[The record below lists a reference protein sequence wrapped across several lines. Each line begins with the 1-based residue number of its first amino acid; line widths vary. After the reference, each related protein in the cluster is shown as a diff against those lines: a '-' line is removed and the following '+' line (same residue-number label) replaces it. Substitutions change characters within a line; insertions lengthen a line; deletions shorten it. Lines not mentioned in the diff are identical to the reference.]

1 VSMKHAT
8 RRGDLPCKFGK
19 FLALPPPPMHL
30 VTLGREAPRDRS
42 PNEVAGAHN
51 RDTRVQACHVSLL
64 SSYLRLLSLEKK
76 LCQWQAD
83 GMKWHELS
91 AEACSLSRALA
102 VMGDRWTLL
111 ILRDAFLKV
120 RRFEEFQGRLG
131 IARRVLTARLAGLVE
146 DGVLE
151 KLAYQDRPR
160 RFEYRLTKKGLDLY
174 PVVLSLVHWGDTYY
188 AGAEGPPVIHRHKT
202 CGHDFRSKLTCSEC
216 GEPIDPRSRGN
227 RAAGRRQNDVRFPS
241 GGSGLTLTSPPL

>member
-1 VSMKHAT
+1 
-8 RRGDLPCKFGK
+8 
-19 FLALPPPPMHL
+19 
-30 VTLGREAPRDRS
+30 
-42 PNEVAGAHN
+42 
-51 RDTRVQACHVSLL
+51 
-64 SSYLRLLSLEKK
+64 
-76 LCQWQAD
+76 
-83 GMKWHELS
+83 MKWHELS

-216 GEPIDPRSRGN
+216 GEPIDPRHVEPRASTHEAVAIEPPAEGKMTSASRL
-227 RAAGRRQNDVRFPS
+227 AVQ
-241 GGSGLTLTSPPL
+241 GSR